1 MEASAP
7 QPPAQPPQS
16 PTPQDGS
23 DYQKKF
29 KIAAGAAAVLGIVAI
44 ALGIWGFSTKSD
56 LDDTKK
62 ELAAAQTT
70 ESSDTSTL
78 DALKAKYGTIRDK
91 LAGSEADDATLE
103 ADLKKAKSELDSANA
118 QVDSAQSEEDKQ
130 QAQINQLEKQ
140 AQLAQQCAKS
150 AVASLQKLF
159 DEQQAGTGTS
169 GTIDSLQKVEQ
180 ECQEAL
186 N

>member
-1 MEASAP
+1 VEASTP
-7 QPPAQPPQS
+7 QQPGQPPA
-16 PTPQDGS
+16 G

-29 KIAAGAAAVLGIVAI
+29 KIAAGLAAVLGIAAI
-44 ALGIWGFSTKSD
+44 ALAVWGFSTKSD

-62 ELAAAQTT
+62 ELAAAQSVDST
-70 ESSDTSTL
+70 DTNTL
-78 DALKAKYGTIRDK
+78 DSLRSKYETIRGK
-91 LAGSEADDATLE
+91 LAGSEADDAQLE
-103 ADLKKAKSELDSANA
+103 ADLKKAKSELESADK

-159 DEQQAGTGTS
+159 DEEQADTGTS
-169 GTIDSLQKVEQ
+169 GTISSLEKVQQ